1 MSVAGEAAAM
11 APELSLFLGGLATL
25 VGGSFT
31 PRSRQWR
38 IRALASVA
46 ALCCAAFTAAGLT
59 RTTRSVFEGTYAVDD
74 VTGAARILVAVGVL
88 GVLALSGSEVAGH
101 PRESE
106 ICSMLLFGGTGVLL
120 MAGTQD
126 LALLVVAFLLSSIPL
141 YGLIGVLVEGT
152 APSPTASAEA
162 TLKTYLLAALFG
174 TVLMLGVAV
183 LSGVSGG
190 TGYADLHAAAAT
202 GRVAGV
208 GTVPAAAVVSGVV
221 LVLGGLLF
229 KAGAVPGHFWV
240 PDASQGGSA
249 TAAAYLTT
257 VPKIGALIAIARLV
271 ETLPAQD
278 RWRLTIGV
286 LAAVTMTLGNLA
298 AYPQTDPRRLLGWST
313 VSQVGYALVP
323 VAVLRDSGLATP
335 ALLVYLAAYTVTNI
349 GAFAVTAALPG
360 WRTLDAYAGLL
371 RGRPVLAVSLVV
383 LLLGL
388 VGTPPT
394 GIFVGKVGAATAAW
408 DGSSAWLAVVL
419 LVNTVAS
426 LFYYL
431 RWIAPAVSVGAEPA
445 EDDPAGA
452 GRWASATVVGAAAL
466 SVLIGLGAGLLWDAF
481 DVDFLS

>member
-1 MSVAGEAAAM
+1 MTRDAAAM

-31 PRSRQWR
+31 PRTRQWR
-38 IRALASVA
+38 IRALA
-46 ALCCAAFTAAGLT
+46 ALATVVCAAFAVASSAGDP
-59 RTTRSVFEGTYAVDD
+59 RSVFEGAYAVDD
-74 VTGAARILVAVGVL
+74 VTGVARILVAAGL
-88 GVLALSGSEVAGH
+88 LAVLALSGSEIAAH

-106 ICSMLLFGGTGVLL
+106 ICTMLLLGGTGVLL

-141 YGLIGVLVEGT
+141 YGLIGVLVDRA
-152 APSPTASAEA
+152 APSPTAGSEA
-162 TLKTYLLAALFG
+162 ALKTYLLAALFG

-183 LSGVSGG
+183 LYGVSGG
-190 TGYADLHAAAAT
+190 TAYADLHAAAA
-202 GRVAGV
+202 GGHAV
-208 GTVPAAAVVSGVV
+208 GGTPAAAVVGGLV

-240 PDASQGGSA
+240 PDASQGASA

-257 VPKIGALIAIARLV
+257 VPKIGGVLAIARLL
-271 ETLPAQD
+271 EALPAQD
-278 RWRLTIGV
+278 RWRLMIGV
-286 LAAVTMTLGNLA
+286 IAAVTMTLGNLA

-313 VSQVGYALVP
+313 VSQVGYVLVP
-323 VAVLRDSGLATP
+323 VAVLHDSDLAMP
-335 ALLVYLAAYTVTNI
+335 ALLLYLAAYTVTNI
-349 GAFAVTAALPG
+349 GAFAVTAALPERRDLED
-360 WRTLDAYAGLL
+360 WSGLI
-371 RGRPVLAVSLVV
+371 RSRPVLAVGLVV

-394 GIFVGKVGAATAAW
+394 GIFVGKLGAAAAAW
-408 DGSSAWLAVVL
+408 DGSTAWLAVVL

-431 RWIAPAVSVGAEPA
+431 RWIAPVVSTGRGPSDEPA
-445 EDDPAGA
+445 PSA
-452 GRWASATVVGAAAL
+452 GRWASATVTATAL
-466 SVLIGLGAGLLWDAF
+466 LSLLIGLGAGLLWHGF

>member
-1 MSVAGEAAAM
+1 MTSDAAAM

-31 PRSRQWR
+31 PREQQWR
-38 IRALASVA
+38 IRALAGAA
-46 ALCCAAFTAAGLT
+46 ALACAAFALAGLAGEQ
-59 RTTRSVFEGTYAVDD
+59 RTVFEGTYAVDD
-74 VTGAARILVAVGVL
+74 VTGVARLLVAAGL
-88 GVLALSGSEVAGH
+88 LAVLALAGSEIAAH

-106 ICSMLLFGGTGVLL
+106 LCTMLLIGGAGVLL
-120 MAGTQD
+120 MAGTLD

-141 YGLIGVLVEGT
+141 YALVGVRVERT
-152 APSPTASAEA
+152 AVSPTAAAEA
-162 TLKTYLLAALFG
+162 ALKTYLLAALFG

-183 LSGVSGG
+183 LYGVSGG
-190 TGYADLHAAAAT
+190 TGYTDLHAAAA
-202 GRVAGV
+202 GARAGV
-208 GTVPAAAVVSGVV
+208 DGVPTAAVVAGVV

-240 PDASQGGSA
+240 PDASQGASA

-257 VPKIGALIAIARLV
+257 VPKIGALLAVARLV
-271 ETLPAQD
+271 ETLPAD
-278 RWRLTIGV
+278 GRWRLTIAV
-286 LAAVTMTLGNLA
+286 VAAVTMTLGNLA

-323 VAVLRDSGLATP
+323 IAVLRDSDLAIP
-335 ALLVYLAAYTVTNI
+335 ALLLYLAAYTVTNI
-349 GAFAVTAALPG
+349 GAFALTAALPER
-360 WRTLDAYAGLL
+360 RTLEDWNGLV

-394 GIFVGKVGAATAAW
+394 GIFVGKLAAAAAAW
-408 DGSSAWLAVVL
+408 DGSTAWLAAVL

-431 RWIAPAVSVGAEPA
+431 RWIAPAVSSRGEP
-445 EDDPAGA
+445 PADGSSPVP
-452 GRWASATVVGAAAL
+452 GRWASATVVGTAVV
-466 SVLIGLGAGLLWDAF
+466 SVLIGIGAGLLWDAF
-481 DVDFLS
+481 DVVLLT

>member
-1 MSVAGEAAAM
+1 MSMTRDAAAM

-31 PRSRQWR
+31 PRTRQWR
-38 IRALASVA
+38 IRMLAALATIA
-46 ALCCAAFTAAGLT
+46 CAAFAVAGLAGDP
-59 RTTRSVFEGTYAVDD
+59 RSVFEGTYAVDD
-74 VTGAARILVAVGVL
+74 VTGAARILVAAGL
-88 GVLALSGSEVAGH
+88 LAVLALSESEIAAH

-106 ICSMLLFGGTGVLL
+106 ICTMLLLGGTGVLL

-141 YGLIGVLVEGT
+141 YGLIGVRVDRT
-152 APSPTASAEA
+152 ATSPTAGSEA
-162 TLKTYLLAALFG
+162 ALKTYLLAALFG

-183 LSGVSGG
+183 LYGVSGG
-190 TGYADLHAAAAT
+190 TAYADLHAAAA
-202 GRVAGV
+202 GGHAAGP
-208 GTVPAAAVVSGVV
+208 GGAPTAAVVGGMVP
-221 LVLGGLLF
+221 VLGGLLF

-240 PDASQGGSA
+240 PDASQGSST

-257 VPKIGALIAIARLV
+257 VPKIGAVLAIARLV

-278 RWRLTIGV
+278 RWRLTIAV
-286 LAAVTMTLGNLA
+286 IAAVTMTLGNLA

-313 VSQVGYALVP
+313 VSQVGYVLVP

-335 ALLVYLAAYTVTNI
+335 ALLIYLAAYTVTNI
-349 GAFAVTAALPG
+349 GAFAVTAALPERRSLG
-360 WRTLDAYAGLL
+360 DWAGLV
-371 RGRPVLAVSLVV
+371 RSRPVIAVSLVV

-394 GIFVGKVGAATAAW
+394 GIFVGKLGAAAAAW
-408 DGSSAWLAVVL
+408 DGSTAWLAVVL
-419 LVNTVAS
+419 LANTVAS

-431 RWIAPAVSVGAEPA
+431 RWIAPVVSGREEPA
-445 EDDPAGA
+445 KDRSIGNE
-452 GRWASATVVGAAAL
+452 RWASATVVVATVL
-466 SVLIGLGAGLLWDAF
+466 SLLIGLGAGLLWNAF